1 MVENGQ
7 GRSLNILSFR
17 DSICE
22 MGCDFLSLGVLGE
35 VANLSGSINCQGRLS
50 ALPAVHTRR
59 AWHMAGVPF
68 PWEHGAQTV
77 LYSSKQLFGKQFLS
91 TCCMPGTAQGP
102 GTWP

>member
-35 VANLSGSINCQGRLS
+35 VANLSGSITAR
-50 ALPAVHTRR
+50 AVCLLCPPCTL
-59 AWHMAGVPF
+59 
-68 PWEHGAQTV
+68 EE
-77 LYSSKQLFGKQFLS
+77 
-91 TCCMPGTAQGP
+91 P
-102 GTWP
+102 GTWQVFPSHGNMAPKQCCIPANSCLANSF